1 MNIHGKVQLFKIEE
15 RLGIIMFINR
25 ANFRKRKDFRNN
37 TTITI
42 FKDIGS

>member
-25 ANFRKRKDFRNN
+25 ANFIKDLR
-37 TTITI
+37 T
-42 FKDIGS
+42 